1 MLTHLAPKPVVP
13 ARVVILGARGFLATH
28 LRTWCARHGVSN
40 LPLSGADVD
49 LESDVSAG
57 VLADILR
64 PDDVVVMTAIVS
76 PDKGRGHESFLRN
89 VRMVDVMCRAL
100 GRAPCAHVLYLS
112 SDAVYDGREVP
123 LDERATRE
131 PTSLYALSHTAREM
145 VLASALALAGIPLC
159 VLRLTAIYGPG
170 DTHGAYGP
178 NRFVRSA
185 LLHGRI
191 ELFGEGEELRS
202 HVFVEDAVEVIGR
215 TILRRSIGTVNV
227 AAEPAVTFASVA
239 GAVAQVVGGGV
250 RVEHV
255 PRAGGPASPVV
266 HRPFGNAALLAS
278 FPGFAFTALERGLDV
293 FVAAE
298 RSRLSTGSA
307 RGLAAAKPRAGC

>member
-13 ARVVILGARGFLATH
+13 ARVVILGARGFLASH
-28 LRTWCARHGVSN
+28 LRGWCARHGIPD
-40 LPLSGADVD
+40 LALSSADVD
-49 LESDVSAG
+49 LENEASAA
-57 VLADILR
+57 VLADMLR
-64 PDDVVVMTAIVS
+64 PDDAVVMTAIVS
-76 PDKGRGHESFLRN
+76 PAKGRGHESFLRN
-89 VRMVDVMCRAL
+89 IRMVDVMCRAL
-100 GRAPCAHVLYLS
+100 GRAPCAHVVYLS
-112 SDAVYDGREVP
+112 SDAVYDGRGVP

-131 PTSLYALSHTAREM
+131 PTSFYALSHTAREM
-145 VLASALALAGIPLC
+145 LLASALAVAGIPLC

-185 LLHGRI
+185 LRDGRI

-202 HVFVEDAVEVIGR
+202 HVFVDDAVEVIGC

-227 AAEPAVTFASVA
+227 ASEPAVTFASVA
-239 GAVAQVVGGGV
+239 GAVARVVGGGV
-250 RVEHV
+250 RVDHV
-255 PRAGGPASPVV
+255 PRAAGPASTVV
-266 HRPFGNAALLAS
+266 HRPFVNAAVLAA

-298 RSRLSTGSA
+298 RSRRPTGAQDLASA
-307 RGLAAAKPRAGC
+307 ERRAGC